1 MLRLIR
7 MYRFD
12 WFLPLLIDD
21 FLLFFFHAFFNP
33 LPPYH
38 VRTIC
43 LLLVR
48 TDVLTGSAHASIA
61 KGWNLFGFAEFFVL
75 SYLWEAK
82 IKMSTLV
89 RSALIKLT
97 PLVLSAYSFSTA
109 PTVTSALLR
118 RASPVCQAKFRYSN
132 SPVLSMSSSD
142 VIPGRPTWQQTMLR
156 IKDPEKTLPFYTDLL
171 GFTLVDKF
179 DFPQWEFSLY
189 FLTTLPEGEKY
200 ELTPGTKEAHD
211 YVWSMEGVTL
221 ELTHNYGTETD
232 PEFSGYHAGNAE
244 KDGFGHIAVKWV
256 LQENLACCTMQKQKS
271 IIFTSFLRF

>member
-1 MLRLIR
+1 MLLVSETQLSRFDSWLVRKKCCIYMLRLIR
-7 MYRFD
+7 LYRFD

-21 FLLFFFHAFFNP
+21 FLLLFFHAFFNP

-48 TDVLTGSAHASIA
+48 MYLQDPHIA

-97 PLVLSAYSFSTA
+97 PLVLSAFSFSTA
-109 PTVTSALLR
+109 PTITSALLR

-156 IKDPEKTLPFYTDLL
+156 INLSNSMYTNKILISH
-171 GFTLVDKF
+171 
-179 DFPQWEFSLY
+179 Q
-189 FLTTLPEGEKY
+189 
-200 ELTPGTKEAHD
+200 
-211 YVWSMEGVTL
+211 
-221 ELTHNYGTETD
+221 
-232 PEFSGYHAGNAE
+232 
-244 KDGFGHIAVKWV
+244 I
-256 LQENLACCTMQKQKS
+256 
-271 IIFTSFLRF
+271 